1 MTHETHA
8 HRPCRLCSVHNGGT
22 ADVGTMTTTTT
33 TTTTTMMMMMMMMIE
48 KHMQRN
54 MAALTLYIADETLR
68 LN

>member
-1 MTHETHA
+1 
-8 HRPCRLCSVHNGGT
+8 VHNGGT